1 MKKKKW
7 GILNGIDRRNSKQR
21 CAKVSYEQKVI
32 TMTSPKPTEQDF
44 KTALDECETAALER
58 IFQIKMEHDQAVKKI
73 GLSPS
78 FSDFIKQKVR
88 EKLNKTHRPAGICQY
103 VSEVF
108 NNDVL
113 NASAALFEVSARYV
127 LELEKNVFNAEK
139 RMSEICNETRENTV
153 TLPAIKLTYKPSEI
167 TLPDVSSVFGYSFNS
182 FEKKW
187 TFKPDGLTVTS
198 GFFAWMA
205 FMRYFFLIAV
215 IELIILQALSV
226 GRFAS
231 CTLLIFT
238 FLIFLLLR
246 LIFVLRLAHRVRRVM
261 NERFALKAPE
271 IAESIALQLCANMES
286 NYNAAA
292 LHLKEA
298 KQTAS
303 RSETLS
309 LRK

>member
-1 MKKKKW
+1 
-7 GILNGIDRRNSKQR
+7 
-21 CAKVSYEQKVI
+21 
-32 TMTSPKPTEQDF
+32 MTSQKPTEQDF

-58 IFQIKMEHDQAVKKI
+58 IFQIKTEHDQAVKKI

-167 TLPDVSSVFGYSFNS
+167 TLPDVSSVFGYSFNRS
-182 FEKKW
+182 KKNG
-187 TFKPDGLTVTS
+187 PLNQMDYPL
-198 GFFAWMA
+198 
-205 FMRYFFLIAV
+205 
-215 IELIILQALSV
+215 
-226 GRFAS
+226 
-231 CTLLIFT
+231 
-238 FLIFLLLR
+238 
-246 LIFVLRLAHRVRRVM
+246 
-261 NERFALKAPE
+261 
-271 IAESIALQLCANMES
+271 
-286 NYNAAA
+286 
-292 LHLKEA
+292 
-298 KQTAS
+298 
-303 RSETLS
+303 
-309 LRK
+309 